1 MPLLKGAGGIKMKM
15 LQIIFGRG
23 GQGAQPPGP
32 LSKTLSPNPLYYIK
46 KIEVLI
52 LDFPKT

>member
-1 MPLLKGAGGIKMKM
+1 MRPFLKGAGGIKMRM

-32 LSKTLSPNPLYYIK
+32 PLKGLSQQFLMGLRPL
-46 KIEVLI
+46 
-52 LDFPKT
+52 T